1 MKTNPNSEMGE
12 LIRKRFRKSGLTI
25 KRLTEQAGVPYAAA
39 HGVVRGTRDPMLSTA
54 NKLCKVLGLEL
65 RPMRRRATGSSAR
78 PPNL

>member
-1 MKTNPNSEMGE
+1 MKTNPNSDMGE
-12 LIRKRFRKSGLTI
+12 LIRERFRKSRMSI
-25 KRLTEQAGVPYAAA
+25 KRLAKRAGVPYAAA

-78 PPNL
+78 PPKL